1 MLISDD
7 DCLANL
13 EYVRDDYL
21 ISFGHVRNYSG
32 KYLLFFDYLADKL
45 GTYQDRTTS

>member
-1 MLISDD
+1 MMIASSI
-7 DCLANL
+7 L

-32 KYLLFFDYLADKL
+32 ESLLLFDYLADKL
-45 GTYQDRTTS
+45 GTYQGYTTL